1 MRRLLDHIPDWL
13 KNKYLLAGVAFALIL
28 LFLDRND
35 LFTQLDRAKELRNL
49 EKSKQYY
56 QQEISNQRKELEALK
71 TDPAALEKFAREKYR
86 MKRDDED
93 LFLVPEKKPLPA
105 Q

>member
-1 MRRLLDHIPDWL
+1 MKRLLNQIPDWL
-13 KNKYLLAGVAFALIL
+13 KNKYLLVGVAFALIL

-35 LFTQLDRAKELRNL
+35 LFTQIDRRRELNNL

-56 QQEISNQRKELEALK
+56 QQEISSQRKELDALK
-71 TDPAALEKFAREKYR
+71 NDPAALEKFAREKYL

-93 LFLVPEKKPLPA
+93 LFLLPEKKPAPA

>member
-1 MRRLLDHIPDWL
+1 MKRLLDYIPNWL
-13 KNKYLLAGVAFALIL
+13 KNKYLLAGVAFAFIL

-35 LFTQLDRAKELRNL
+35 LFTQLDRANELRNL
-49 EKSKQYY
+49 EKSQQYY
-56 QQEISNQRKELEALK
+56 QQEIANQRKELDVLK
-71 TDPAALEKFAREKYR
+71 NDPAALEKFAREKYR

-93 LFLVPEKKPLPA
+93 LFLVPEKKPAPA

>member
-1 MRRLLDHIPDWL
+1 MRRLLNHIPDWL
-13 KNKYLLAGVAFALIL
+13 KNKYLLAGVAFAFILI
-28 LFLDRND
+28 FLDRND

-56 QQEISNQRKELEALK
+56 QQETSNQRKEIEALK
-71 TDPAALEKFAREKYR
+71 KDPAALEKFAREKYR

>member
-1 MRRLLDHIPDWL
+1 MKSLLDRIPDWI
-13 KNKYLLAGVAFALIL
+13 KNKFLLAGVAFVVVM

-35 LFTQLDRAKELRNL
+35 LFTKMDRARELNNL

-56 QQEISNQRKELEALK
+56 REQTDKLNKELEALK
-71 TDPAALEKFAREKYR
+71 NDPAALEKFAREKYL
-86 MKRDDED
+86 MKKDDED
-93 LFLVPEKKPLPA
+93 LFLVPENKGTPT

>member
-1 MRRLLDHIPDWL
+1 MKPYLDRIPDWL
-13 KNKYLLAGVAFALIL
+13 KNKYLLSAVAFAIVL

-35 LFTQLDRAKELRNL
+35 LFTQMDRAQELKDL
-49 EKSKQYY
+49 EKSKKYY
-56 QQEISNQRKELEALK
+56 QDETARLQKELEALK
-71 TDPAALEKFAREKYR
+71 KDPAALEKLAREKYL

-93 LFLVPEKKPLPA
+93 LFLVPEKKPSPA

>member
-1 MRRLLDHIPDWL
+1 
-13 KNKYLLAGVAFALIL
+13 VAFAFIL

-35 LFTQLDRAKELRNL
+35 LFTQLDRANEQRNL
-49 EKSKQYY
+49 EKSQQYY
-56 QQEISNQRKELEALK
+56 QQEIANQRKELDALK
-71 TDPAALEKFAREKYR
+71 NDPAALEKFAREKYR

-93 LFLVPEKKPLPA
+93 LFLVPEKKPIPA

>member
-1 MRRLLDHIPDWL
+1 MKRLLDHIPDWL
-13 KNKYLLAGVAFALIL
+13 KNKYLLAGVAFVFIL

-35 LFTQLDRAKELRNL
+35 LFTQIDRANELRNL

-56 QQEISNQRKELEALK
+56 QQEIANQRKELEALK
-71 TDPAALEKFAREKYR
+71 NDPAALEKFAREKFR

-93 LFLVPEKKPLPA
+93 LFLVPEKKPTPA

>member
-1 MRRLLDHIPDWL
+1 MKRLLDHIPDWL
-13 KNKYLLAGVAFALIL
+13 KNKYLLAGVAFVFIL

-35 LFTQLDRAKELRNL
+35 LFTQMDRAQELRNL

-56 QQEISNQRKELEALK
+56 QQEIANQRKELEALK
-71 TDPAALEKFAREKYR
+71 NDPAALEKFAREKFR

-93 LFLVPEKKPLPA
+93 LFLVPEKKPTPA

>member
-1 MRRLLDHIPDWL
+1 MKRLLNQIPDWL
-13 KNKYLLAGVAFALIL
+13 KNKYLLVGVAFALIL

-35 LFTQLDRAKELRNL
+35 LFTQIDRRRELRNL

-56 QQEISNQRKELEALK
+56 QQEISNQRKELDALK
-71 TDPAALEKFAREKYR
+71 NDPAALEKFAREKYL

-93 LFLVPEKKPLPA
+93 LFLLPEKKPAPA

>member
-1 MRRLLDHIPDWL
+1 MKRLLNQIPDWL
-13 KNKYLLAGVAFALIL
+13 KNKYLLVGVAFALIL

-35 LFTQLDRAKELRNL
+35 LFTQIDRRRELRNL

-56 QQEISNQRKELEALK
+56 QQEISSQRKELDALK
-71 TDPAALEKFAREKYR
+71 NDPAALEKFAREKYL

-93 LFLVPEKKPLPA
+93 LFLLPEKKPAPA

>member
-1 MRRLLDHIPDWL
+1 MKRLLDHIPDWL

-35 LFTQLDRAKELRNL
+35 LFTQIDRANELRNL
-49 EKSKQYY
+49 EKSKKYY
-56 QQEISNQRKELEALK
+56 QQEIANQHKELEALK
-71 TDPAALEKFAREKYR
+71 NDPAALEKFAREKYR

-93 LFLVPEKKPLPA
+93 LFLVPEKKPAPA

>member
-1 MRRLLDHIPDWL
+1 MKRLLHQIPDWL
-13 KNKYLLAGVAFALIL
+13 KNKYLLVGVAFAFIL

-35 LFTQLDRAKELRNL
+35 LFTQLDRRQELRNL

-56 QQEISNQRKELEALK
+56 QQEISNQRKELDALK
-71 TDPAALEKFAREKYR
+71 NDPAALEKFAREKYL

-93 LFLVPEKKPLPA
+93 LFLLPEKKPVSP